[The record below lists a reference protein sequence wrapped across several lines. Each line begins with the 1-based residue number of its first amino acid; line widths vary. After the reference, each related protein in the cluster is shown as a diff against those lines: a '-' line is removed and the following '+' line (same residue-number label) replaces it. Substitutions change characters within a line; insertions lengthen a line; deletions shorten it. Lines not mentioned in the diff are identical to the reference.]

1 MGEKDFQQE
10 VIDRLARIETKQDA
24 HAETVNEHSKIIA
37 SHSERI
43 TVNEQRAKSAHHR
56 VDGIFLTA
64 GMVGAVAGWV
74 ADFVTKI
81 FGKGGQ

>member
-24 HAETVNEHSKIIA
+24 HAETVGEHSKVIA

-43 TVNEQRAKSAHHR
+43 TVTEQSAKSAHHR
-56 VDGIFLTA
+56 IDGIYATA
-64 GMVGAVAGWV
+64 GAIGGLVGGVVQFISSLWR
-74 ADFVTKI
+74 
-81 FGKGGQ
+81 GGHQ